1 MSKYKTRYA
10 LILCNDYK
18 PPFFSVACQYA
29 SYFDGSEI
37 QPIVVFIK
45 GEKSESIA
53 STLKAEVIFLEASNR
68 ETSGLKLK
76 LSKEIKKLHE
86 KYQFEFVVAH
96 RYRAIYM
103 ATKLKNIPVY
113 GVCHIDGNFR
123 RLSRRLYIRFCK
135 NLTLIGV
142 SKAIRDDIRKSLPFM
157 PRERIVHLYNSLDFQ
172 GIRNGMLSRSE
183 ARKRLCLTENYSF
196 INVGR
201 LHSDKD
207 QKTLIEAF
215 CLASKK
221 MPLAQLFIAGKGEL
235 EQELKALVDS
245 KNMQHKIKFLGAV
258 PDVYKYLKGF
268 DCFVLSSIREGLPIA
283 LLEAYAAELP
293 VIASYCNGNLEAID
307 QVAKGFPIGDA
318 ERLKELLIIQYN
330 ADLIS
335 LKSLKNK
342 INDKVE
348 NNFTH
353 NVVRDN
359 FWKIVN
365 GS

>member
-1 MSKYKTRYA
+1 MSKNKTRYA

-18 PPFFSVACQYA
+18 PPFFSVAYQYA

-45 GEKSESIA
+45 GEKSESIT
-53 STLKAEVIFLEASNR
+53 STLKAEVIFLEASNK

-86 KYQFEFVVAH
+86 GYQFEFVVAH

-157 PRERIVHLYNSLDFQ
+157 PREKVLHLYNSLDFQ
-172 GIRNGMLSRSE
+172 SMSNSMLTRSE
-183 ARKRLCLTENYSF
+183 AKEHLGLNADYAF
-196 INVGR
+196 INIGR

-207 QKTLIEAF
+207 QKTLIDAF
-215 CLASKK
+215 CLASRE
-221 MPLAQLFIAGKGEL
+221 MPGAQLFIVGKGEL
-235 EQELKALVDS
+235 EHELKALVDA

-293 VIASYCNGNLEAID
+293 VIASYCNGNIEAID
-307 QVAKGFPIGDA
+307 GVCDGFDIGDA
-318 ERLKELLIIQYN
+318 KKLSSLLIDNYKMSDESI
-330 ADLIS
+330 LTLRS
-335 LKSLKNK
+335 K
-342 INDKVE
+342 IKDKIE
-348 NNFTH
+348 RNFTH
-353 NVVRDN
+353 SVVKND
-359 FWKIVN
+359 FWKIVQQ
-365 GS
+365 